1 MSFCFESM
9 GSVIGRLPTHGPTL
23 GLRMWRKSA
32 VECCLM
38 ADQVIR
44 HRCRRDRAAV
54 GGEVVLFIVFPTH
67 TDIVFGV
74 GGNLIRQ
81 PPMGW
86 PEKAA
91 IMGRGG
97 GGRGEKK
104 PTSSLL
110 LSPRTGHG
118 DSSGDRSTVGRSR
131 QPFLGLCSSAV
142 AGALGC
148 RFRMPAR
155 AATDGKECA
164 RRGCSRRHTT
174 SRPTNPN
181 DISIRKKRDPDLCVD
196 ISICSDGF
204 TGKKKGPDRKVH
216 PLARA
221 HDQPNYRLEK
231 KTAWQA

>member
-97 GGRGEKK
+97 GGGGGGGEEANIQSIAL
-104 PTSSLL
+104 PTDRARSLIRRPLHGRPITAAFSRPL
-110 LSPRTGHG
+110 LIG
-118 DSSGDRSTVGRSR
+118 SR
-131 QPFLGLCSSAV
+131 RCLGLP
-142 AGALGC
+142 L
-148 RFRMPAR
+148 PDAR
-155 AATDGKECA
+155 QSRHRRQRVRATGVQ
-164 RRGCSRRHTT
+164 
-174 SRPTNPN
+174 PTPHHL
-181 DISIRKKRDPDLCVD
+181 P
-196 ISICSDGF
+196 SD
-204 TGKKKGPDRKVH
+204 KP
-216 PLARA
+216 
-221 HDQPNYRLEK
+221 
-231 KTAWQA
+231 

>member
-97 GGRGEKK
+97 GGGGGRRSQHPVYCSPHGPGTESHPATAPRSADHGSLFSASAHRQSPGPWAAASGCPPEPPPTAKSARDGGAADATPPPVRQTLMTSQFEKER
-104 PTSSLL
+104 
-110 LSPRTGHG
+110 PRL
-118 DSSGDRSTVGRSR
+118 V
-131 QPFLGLCSSAV
+131 C
-142 AGALGC
+142 
-148 RFRMPAR
+148 
-155 AATDGKECA
+155 
-164 RRGCSRRHTT
+164 
-174 SRPTNPN
+174 
-181 DISIRKKRDPDLCVD
+181 
-196 ISICSDGF
+196 
-204 TGKKKGPDRKVH
+204 
-216 PLARA
+216 
-221 HDQPNYRLEK
+221 
-231 KTAWQA
+231 